1 MNNKTLLFIIIA
13 VLSITGV
20 GAVIAL
26 ILTLGVAAYFMVA
39 STSGEQPTSME
50 ELAPVGAAPIVEES
64 CSEPVEVSPVDGK
77 ISYNGISFRLNPSL
91 ANRLIAWMCPALPLR
106 EDLMPAEAHPPYTT
120 FHFPTYS
127 RQNIDSQP
135 EVRVYEVGGDMQD
148 YPFPL
153 NVLDALQTE
162 VTQRPEPVTWF
173 NGAPLHSRQSYLS
186 FASGSGVRGLV
197 QYMQDRFF
205 YTNNGLIYEFN
216 GLTQDGRYFV
226 SVRFPLDVPF
236 LMELSRPDPLTN
248 LNPQAIAIPGW
259 PNDYQQ
265 QAPIVDAYNTEALSR
280 LEQMSDR
287 DALPNIA
294 LLDALVQSIQVN
306 KP

>member
-1 MNNKTLLFIIIA
+1 MNNKTLSFIIIA
-13 VLSITGV
+13 VVSIIGV

-26 ILTLGVAAYFMVA
+26 TLTLGVAAYFTVVR
-39 STSGEQPTSME
+39 TTGEQPTPIDEWVSAVPAPLGGE
-50 ELAPVGAAPIVEES
+50 SCGAPVEL
-64 CSEPVEVSPVDGK
+64 SPVDGK
-77 ISYNGISFRLNPSL
+77 VSYNRISFRLDPTL
-91 ANRLIAWMCPALPLR
+91 ANGVIAWICPTLPLR
-106 EDLMPAEAHPPYTT
+106 EDLMPAEAHPPYTA

-127 RQNIDSQP
+127 RQNIDFQP
-135 EVRVYEVGGDMQD
+135 EVRVYEVMGDMQD
-148 YPFPL
+148 YPYPL
-153 NVLDALQTE
+153 NMLDALQTE

-186 FASGSGVRGLV
+186 FANGSGVRGLV
-197 QYMQDRFF
+197 QYMQDLFF
-205 YTNNGLIYEFN
+205 YTNNGLTYEFN

-236 LMELSRPDPLTN
+236 LMVLAGPDPLTN

-265 QAPIVDAYNTEALSR
+265 QVPIVEAYNTEALRR
-280 LEQMSDR
+280 LEQMDNR
-287 DALPNIA
+287 DAYPNIA

-306 KP
+306 NN